1 MGAPI
6 DKIQKWTEIMADMI
20 IDVRSPTEFAEDHI
34 PGAINM
40 PVLND
45 DERVKVG
52 TIYKQINAFEAR
64 RYGGP
69 LVAKNISDHIKTYL
83 QNKPV
88 EFKPLIYCWRGGQR
102 SNSFARI
109 CSDIGWRVSILEGG
123 YKSYRRNVLRD
134 LEVGAQKIK
143 PILISGP
150 TGTGKTRLLYYIK
163 KQGGQ
168 VLDLEGLANHRGSLL
183 GLKPGE
189 TQPTQKNFETKLC
202 NEIMSLD
209 FNKPVFIEAESSKIG
224 QLQIPQTL
232 FKIMKSANIL
242 ELNMS
247 IKSRVQ
253 FLVKEY
259 LYLQTNPQALFKLFD
274 AMVYRHGVNQTE
286 QWRKLALDRKWQ
298 ELAVSLILIHYD
310 PAYKGSSM
318 RKDKPVDHIF
328 TLNTGDENE
337 FSKTARNI
345 VNEYDLK

>member
-6 DKIQKWTEIMADMI
+6 DKIRKWTEVSADMI
-20 IDVRSPTEFAEDHI
+20 IDVRSPSEFAEDHI

-45 DERVKVG
+45 KERKEVG
-52 TIYKQINAFEAR
+52 TIYKQINAFQAR

-69 LVAKNISDHIKTYL
+69 LVARNISQHILTHL

-109 CSDIGWRVSILEGG
+109 CSDIGWRVYILEGG
-123 YKSYRRNVLRD
+123 YKSYRRNVLID
-134 LEVGAQKIK
+134 LEIDTEKIK

-150 TGTGKTRLLYYIK
+150 TGTGKTRLLYNIK
-163 KQGGQ
+163 KEGGQ
-168 VLDLEGLANHRGSLL
+168 ILDLERLANHKGSLL

-189 TQPTQKNFETKLC
+189 IQPTQKFFETKLC
-202 NEIMSLD
+202 NEIMFLD

-247 IKSRVQ
+247 IKSRAQ
-253 FLVKEY
+253 FLINEY
-259 LYLQTNPQALFKLFD
+259 LYLQTHPQALFKLFD
-274 AMVYRHGVNQTE
+274 AMLYRHGASQIE
-286 QWRKLALDRKWQ
+286 QWKKLTHERKWQ
-298 ELAVSLILIHYD
+298 ELAVSLISKHYD
-310 PAYKGSSM
+310 PAYKSSSM
-318 RKDKPVDHIF
+318 RKDKAVETIF
-328 TLNTGDENE
+328 TLTSGDEND
-337 FSKTARNI
+337 FAKTARDI
-345 VNEYDLK
+345 VDKYNLK